1 MGSELAHVAA
11 APFHGWGL
19 IRLLCHTGLGE
30 LSFLL
35 GSWNLIPS
43 SPPGSTVGGEKE
55 QSFLFLWSWALSPKL
70 GPLSFFFCGSHL
82 GRSWSHVQALSE
94 ITRAWV
100 PLSWSWRG
108 FRHPWKARRGLSD
121 PSGKKYAPYGFT
133 PLTLPISSS
142 CSRNPVLCI
151 RPTSQPPTSSSL
163 DWFPLMLQEV
173 PLFPFFFLGKS
184 SLILSTRLNPTV
196 SWPHRTP

>member
-35 GSWNLIPS
+35 GSWNLTSFFPS
-43 SPPGSTVGGEKE
+43 WVHSGWGEGTV
-55 QSFLFLWSWALSPKL
+55 FLISLKLSLESQAWASEL
-70 GPLSFFFCGSHL
+70 FFFCGSHL

-173 PLFPFFFLGKS
+173 PLFPFFFFREIIS
-184 SLILSTRLNPTV
+184 NPFN
-196 SWPHRTP
+196 